1 MRSDAGV
8 SERVERHFA
17 RLLAEDALALVPAEL
32 ESIGEVADLAELAY
46 RVQQQNGG
54 RLPRAVAEPDVFVH
68 RTVELAGENGI
79 PDARLR
85 VVLKFLSAKRMD
97 IALAHLVGAG
107 TITSRLERRAD
118 RRGVLRP
125 QRIWF
130 HCGTGAQAD
139 GQT

>member
-8 SERVERHFA
+8 NERVERHFA
-17 RLLAEDALALVPAEL
+17 GLLAEDALALVPAEL
-32 ESIGEVADLAELAY
+32 ESIEKVANFAELAF
-46 RVQQQNGG
+46 RVQRLNGG
-54 RLPRAVAEPDVFVH
+54 RLPRAVAEPDFFVR

-85 VVLKFLSAKRMD
+85 VVLKFLSVKRMD

-118 RRGVLRP
+118 RRGVMRP

>member
-8 SERVERHFA
+8 DELAQRRFA
-17 RLLAEDALALVPAEL
+17 RLLAEDALALVPAEV
-32 ESIGEVADLAELAY
+32 ESIEEVAAFADLAD
-46 RVQQQNGG
+46 RVRRVNGG
-54 RLPRAVAEPDVFVH
+54 RLPRAVADPDVFVH

-107 TITSRLERRAD
+107 AIISRLERRAD

-130 HCGTGAQAD
+130 HCRTDAQAD